1 MKSISTSIRIKPH
14 LRQELQSLS
23 AHSGQ
28 GMNRI
33 MEQAL
38 EEYLKRYQKTL
49 LIDEAMKDI
58 VFLRKDKDEDT
69 FWDQAYD
76 DTGWIS

>member
-1 MKSISTSIRIKPH
+1 
-14 LRQELQSLS
+14 
-23 AHSGQ
+23 
-28 GMNRI
+28 